1 MQEVEESSAGIF
13 CFTHDLIHKLSMSH
27 HIFPVDTFSIW
38 RNVCVQG
45 HKSVLCSC
53 DIESQAHNEL
63 IHCYRVRRY
72 MLAMFIVLFPKGPGH
87 QGAGKGHQLLQE
99 EVQAGDEEKR
109 VSRAVGLRQQGA
121 WTRWESTLQRQVIM
135 QADFHQVRFLVQEVY
150 STLPSP
156 VNLHVGGKSE
166 TSDCLLCSRR
176 GTLEHL
182 LRSCRKALADG
193 RYCWRH
199 NQVLRVVPEQAPSR
213 SREGNFFH

>member
-1 MQEVEESSAGIF
+1 
-13 CFTHDLIHKLSMSH
+13 MSH

-156 VNLHVGGKSE
+156 VNLHVGGRSE

-176 GTLEHL
+176 GNLEHL

-193 RYCWRH
+193 RYRWRH

>member
-1 MQEVEESSAGIF
+1 
-13 CFTHDLIHKLSMSH
+13 MSH

-109 VSRAVGLRQQGA
+109 VSRAVGLSKEHGQGGRVPCSAKSSCRQ
-121 WTRWESTLQRQVIM
+121 TST
-135 QADFHQVRFLVQEVY
+135 
-150 STLPSP
+150 
-156 VNLHVGGKSE
+156 KSD
-166 TSDCLLCSRR
+166 S
-176 GTLEHL
+176 
-182 LRSCRKALADG
+182 SCRKYTAPYLAQLTSMWGGRVRHQTVCCALEEAT
-193 RYCWRH
+193 
-199 NQVLRVVPEQAPSR
+199 
-213 SREGNFFH
+213 